1 MLSVLTAGYASGS
14 PEHITGPRPKQK
26 SHQLR
31 ELSFLGLPKVSFCV
45 GQRDSPS
52 LLQACY
58 SETYH
63 VATKNEAFKSSNH
76 GSFTYVCSL
85 SSLLTL

>member
-63 VATKNEAFKSSNH
+63 VAKERTKHSRVQIMAL
-76 GSFTYVCSL
+76 SL
-85 SSLLTL
+85 MCALCQVS